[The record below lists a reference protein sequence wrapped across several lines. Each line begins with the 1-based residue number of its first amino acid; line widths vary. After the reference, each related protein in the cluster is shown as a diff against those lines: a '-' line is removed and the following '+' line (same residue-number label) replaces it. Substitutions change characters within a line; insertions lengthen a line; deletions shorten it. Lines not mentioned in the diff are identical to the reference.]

1 MRRAL
6 EQWIE
11 RLRARADAIPE
22 DDEAALRSLGRLVR
36 FALQI
41 MQASLLDALDGD
53 AVVALTAAWITRT
66 LEMAVGPNRTS
77 AKGGRVRRV

>member
-1 MRRAL
+1 M
-6 EQWIE
+6 
-11 RLRARADAIPE
+11 
-22 DDEAALRSLGRLVR
+22 R

-66 LEMAVGPNRTS
+66 LEMAVGPTHPNRTTCVTRFRIQR
-77 AKGGRVRRV
+77 AYVIT